1 MYKVDTKER
10 GMSGSLENV
19 QCPECGQTYKGW
31 HGVAVHARLK
41 HGIPQR
47 ETLDYFENQYI
58 AKVNRANRE
67 AEYEILRQE
76 IINDLLSDGYIIIN
90 PRGERVEKRGA

>member
-1 MYKVDTKER
+1 
-10 GMSGSLENV
+10 MSGSLENV
-19 QCPECGQTYKGW
+19 QCLECGQTCKGW

-58 AKVNRANRE
+58 AEVDRANRE
-67 AEYEILRQE
+67 TEYGIWRQE

-90 PRGERVEKRGA
+90 PRGERLEKGGA